1 MTFACLKRTLLYW
14 YIFVHSIS
22 FATID
27 FIFVFIHIQ
36 PSTIT
41 HLIYALLYCNLHPAY
56 NGGWKTQ
63 FAMCVPLLLNQP
75 TYHLPSYLKNH
86 SISYNFISH
95 YTKTIL
101 KMLAKFKTHS
111 TILIKGEYILYRK
124 SMVGYIG
131 IVGVEFTDETI
142 TNSCFTGRIGFF
154 YMFFLI

>member
-1 MTFACLKRTLLYW
+1 MFKQIQPFFSIPSKFRPLLNRKNSFTYRW
-14 YIFVHSIS
+14 RLLVWKGPFYAGIFLYIHSIS

-27 FIFVFIHIQ
+27 FIFVFIHFQ

-41 HLIYALLYCNLHPAY
+41 HLIYALLYCNLHTAY

-75 TYHLPSYLKNH
+75 TNHLPSYLTNH
-86 SISYNFISH
+86 SIFIYNFISH

-111 TILIKGEYILYRK
+111 TILIKGEY
-124 SMVGYIG
+124 
-131 IVGVEFTDETI
+131 VERVWLVT
-142 TNSCFTGRIGFF
+142 
-154 YMFFLI
+154 